1 MKPLDKILELL
12 QDSQWHSLDEIKARV
27 SLSEDK
33 LKKIVRFLEEQ
44 EFISEDK
51 NKGEAKIK
59 PLGLTFLE
67 LPSEY

>member
-12 QDSQWHSLDEIKARV
+12 QDSQWHSLDEIRTQV

-33 LKKIVRFLEEQ
+33 LKEIIRFLEEQ
-44 EFISEDK
+44 EFISMDK
-51 NKGEAKIK
+51 NKMRAKIR

-67 LPSEY
+67 LPSE